1 MLLIL
6 FALAQ
11 PAAGPAPAKD
21 PELVVV
27 AERLRVRTH
36 YSHQMTVAA
45 MAIVAMNVSILR
57 S

>member
-27 AERLRVRTH
+27 AERLNSGTQYQLQSLVEWW
-36 YSHQMTVAA
+36 SAP
-45 MAIVAMNVSILR
+45 LE
-57 S
+57 

>member
-1 MLLIL
+1 MLLTL

-27 AERLRVRTH
+27 AERLNSGTLIRGRNWTAGLH
-36 YSHQMTVAA
+36 PLSETA
-45 MAIVAMNVSILR
+45 
-57 S
+57 